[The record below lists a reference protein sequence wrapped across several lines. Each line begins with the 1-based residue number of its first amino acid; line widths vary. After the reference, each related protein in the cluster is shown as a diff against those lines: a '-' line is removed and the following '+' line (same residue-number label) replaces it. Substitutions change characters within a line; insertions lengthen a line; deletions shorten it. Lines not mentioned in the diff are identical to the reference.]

1 MTDHDLHSESVEVAY
16 PSENFR
22 IAFDLYRCIAFYNAA
37 LSDNKDHTSMVEG
50 AIENAY
56 QALLQVTYVLP
67 VPQERYIE
75 SLREIFSSLE
85 GKKDDFRAVF
95 LALRRVCG
103 RVIGRLGVPRSEL
116 RAELKSYPAQ
126 QQEARKIYLKT
137 IFDFLYT
144 KKVLQ
149 ASKFDSSQK
158 ARINKL
164 VEKYGEEKMGKRT
177 VYKDYIEFRDTNK
190 LRITSP
196 TVVLGAL
203 DELLL
208 LSDLGADKIDPLMK
222 EIHAYK
228 YRIEKEVSTLQDQ
241 QEVDIES
248 FDVDAYLKQRF
259 TKSYEQG
266 HVRPDMDPAI
276 IEEIDELSL
285 RILTILFPKLISQ
298 TTEQQKHVIKT
309 YIEIDGALPRPALA
323 VPHMYA
329 EEEMS

>member
-1 MTDHDLHSESVEVAY
+1 MTDYDPHPEGTETAY
-16 PSENFR
+16 PPENFR
-22 IAFDLYRCIAFYNAA
+22 IAFDLFRCVAFYNAA
-37 LSDNKDHTSMVEG
+37 LSDGKDHAPMVEE
-50 AIENAY
+50 AIESAY
-56 QALLQVTYVLP
+56 QALLQVAYVLP

-75 SLREIFSSLE
+75 SLRDIFSSLE

-103 RVIGRLGVPRSEL
+103 RVIGKLGVPRSEL
-116 RAELKSYPAQ
+116 RAELKAYPAQ

-149 ASKFDSSQK
+149 ASKFDHSQK

-164 VEKYGEEKMGKRT
+164 VEKYGEEKMGKRKI
-177 VYKDYIEFRDTNK
+177 YKEYIEFRDTNK

-208 LSDLGADKIDPLMK
+208 LSDLGADQIDPLLK

-228 YRIEKEVSTLQDQ
+228 YRIEKEVSTLQNQ
-241 QEVDIES
+241 QDVDIES

-285 RILTILFPKLISQ
+285 RILTVLFPELISQ
-298 TTEQQKHVIKT
+298 TAEQQKQIIKT
-309 YIEIDGALPRPALA
+309 YIEVDGTLPRPALA

-329 EEEMS
+329 EDGST